1 MQPLP
6 TAGSVIAKEEKLH
19 FPISAE
25 VFAILIRALRENNVV
40 TNKYKTKCMNIWSI
54 MSAPNKQKP

>member
-40 TNKYKTKCMNIWSI
+40 TNKYKTKCKNIWSI